1 MNILIVG
8 GRKKADFLLKS
19 LVTKKHDVTLIHDD
33 YEYCKVLSRKYDAKI
48 ICGDGSKNYILE
60 ESNIFDADILI
71 SMAPKDADN
80 LVICQLA
87 KKIYG
92 VKKVL
97 TTVNNPR
104 NVEVFKK
111 LGIDNAVSSSHIVSD
126 MIEQMATINDIY
138 ALLPIEN
145 GQVNIMEIV
154 IKENYFICNK
164 FLKDI
169 EFLENAVIG
178 CITRGQNS
186 IIPKGNT
193 QILQGDKLL
202 IISYSQEQENTV
214 RTIVEGVKNS
224 ATHN

>member
-19 LVTKKHDVTLIHDD
+19 LVSKNHNVTLIHDD

-48 ICGDGSKNYILE
+48 IYGDGSKNYILE
-60 ESNIFDADILI
+60 ESNIFDSDILI
-71 SMAPKDADN
+71 TMAPKDADN

-87 KKIYG
+87 KKVYRI
-92 VKKVL
+92 KKVL

-104 NVEVFKK
+104 NVDVFKR
-111 LGIDNAVSSSHIVSD
+111 LGIDNVVSTTHIVSD

-138 ALLPIEN
+138 ELLPIEN
-145 GQVNIMEIV
+145 GQVSIMEII
-154 IKENYFICNK
+154 IKENFHICNR

-169 EFLENAVIG
+169 DFSNNAIIG

-186 IIPKGNT
+186 IIPIGNT
-193 QILQGDKLL
+193 QILKGDKLL
-202 IISYSQEQENTV
+202 IISYSQEQENIV

-224 ATHN
+224 VSHN